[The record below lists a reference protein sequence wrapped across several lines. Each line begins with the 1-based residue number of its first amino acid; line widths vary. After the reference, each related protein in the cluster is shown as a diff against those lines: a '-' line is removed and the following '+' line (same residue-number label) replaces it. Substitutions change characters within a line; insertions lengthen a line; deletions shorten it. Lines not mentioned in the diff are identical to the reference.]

1 MAKQKTPNGGK
12 RKTLKELKQERAK
25 PGSSMSRTLRYEK
38 ARKLYLDRNSPS
50 FMNAS
55 YSLELAGYSKSS
67 ARALAHTLW
76 KPDGT
81 PDIQNILPDD
91 VKTAADEI
99 REWFNLMTR
108 WRKAL
113 EKVDDPIKLGS
124 RTFAVVSAH
133 IERLCK
139 IFGFVLQ
146 QAEAPKTE
154 ISINF
159 AMLPAPQQYE
169 EAKTMVL
176 FLMERVR
183 ALERELNIEKEKRF
197 IFKN

>member
-1 MAKQKTPNGGK
+1 MAK
-12 RKTLKELKQERAK
+12 RKSLDTLKKERAK

-38 ARKLYLDRNSPS
+38 ARKLYLDKNSPS
-50 FMNAS
+50 FMNAN
-55 YSLELAGYSKSS
+55 YSLELAGYKKST

-81 PDIQNILPDD
+81 PDIQNILPED
-91 VKTAADEI
+91 VKSAADEI
-99 REWFNLMTR
+99 RGWFNLMSR
-108 WRKAL
+108 WRRAL

-146 QAEAPKTE
+146 QSETPKTE

-169 EAKTMVL
+169 ETKTMVS
-176 FLMERVR
+176 FLMERIR
-183 ALERELNIEKEKRF
+183 SLERELNIEKGKRF